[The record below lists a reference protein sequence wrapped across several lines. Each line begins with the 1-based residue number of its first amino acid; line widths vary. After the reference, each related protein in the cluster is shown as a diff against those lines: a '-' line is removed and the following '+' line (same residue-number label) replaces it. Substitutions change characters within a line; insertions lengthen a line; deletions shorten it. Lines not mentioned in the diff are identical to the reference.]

1 MNANP
6 SVDEAE
12 FPLELG
18 AFLNF
23 AWDRANRSLDEAKRL
38 REHGSYGPA
47 LVWAVRAGEIFTREF
62 LLTPIFLDEK
72 HDVPDALRRARKVF
86 GSGNWIKA
94 YALLEEHVGPIDS
107 MVTDTEEDAWRHWNR
122 HASEIRGAVVHGNAE
137 ISVELADWAI
147 SYVAQLFEQMVLRM
161 IVSRK
166 HPSSDVF
173 MKVVTAIRRSAEA

>member
-1 MNANP
+1 MGQPKMDREGSKLMNANP

-62 LLTPIFLDEK
+62 LLTPLFLDEK

-94 YALLEEHVGPIDS
+94 YAL
-107 MVTDTEEDAWRHWNR
+107 
-122 HASEIRGAVVHGNAE
+122 E

-147 SYVAQLFEQMVLRM
+147 GYVAQLFEQMVLRM

-173 MKVVTAIRRSAEA
+173 MKVAAAIRRALKPDTSSETMQSEESM